1 MKKNK
6 LLLGLAILASFA
18 LTSCGSDYVKA
29 RGTEEDFGDIE
40 IPDVFKDGKTGDS
53 ADSVHYIVK
62 HMLENKNGGY
72 DVAYTETLTAKKGEK
87 TNATAKQYTGY
98 KAEDISQVDVALD
111 GSTIVYIKYSIVRY
125 TLTLTSDTKA
135 GSVAG
140 EGEYKIS
147 DGSARLVAKPFIGYD
162 FIGWYLGDTL
172 LSTKLS
178 YSLTLDSNLEVRA
191 EFKVKDEFKDYTF
204 DSGFTSCTL
213 TGLNDLYMRDA
224 NVPEG
229 VTEIGRNAFY
239 HAYTRFINLPTTL
252 KHVDSGAFDETYDV
266 LRITINSDITC
277 TGYPFGSNIYEVLNL
292 GNTDLSSV
300 VSEYLVYRTSLDQPS
315 EFSIDSNGFIFRT
328 YVNYMS
334 QDTCVCYGN
343 VNDAATLTL
352 PSSYTIN
359 GKTYNSYSINR
370 YSFVNANLKVLYIPE
385 AVTEIEEY
393 AFIDCKNLTEI
404 FNYSNISLTLGYNDN
419 GGVATYAKI
428 IHTEPTDSQ
437 LIVGDKYDYY
447 IQNVNGIDYAVIV
460 SYRDKS
466 SDLVI
471 DKVENYP
478 TIIGPRVF
486 QDRDDLESVTLNDG
500 IISVEEEAFEGCN
513 NLTILNAKYLKNVGY
528 AAFSRCNL
536 KSIDISNCEYI
547 ESCGFYSN
555 GALKEVKADKLK
567 QIGDYAFYSC
577 SALYQISLPVSLQ
590 SIEESAFE
598 NCVSLIEVINHS
610 SITLEANSTDNGYVA
625 YYSISIIN
633 SESNSIL
640 VNDNDYIKYMDL
652 DYGYK
657 IVSYIGDSKELVIP
671 TNAYAIR
678 SYAFI
683 GLDIDS
689 LTINNNIKCIDND
702 ALYNLSVKTLNIC
715 LNEDILDNTTQAK
728 YWFNYNYYW
737 YSCYIDNLII
747 RGNIEYLPER
757 FFDYIYATT
766 VVLPESITYLNSYC
780 FEFYNIESIYYN
792 STFEDFLNIDGSK
805 MFFNHRIPNLYLK
818 DTSGDIEYLGNKYS
832 VLDTFEL
839 TADMTLSSNQFEYY
853 PFRKL
858 IIAEGVTSIPD
869 SLFRY
874 CSKLEEVQ
882 LPSTMTNIGY
892 AAFAE
897 CRKLNEITLNEGI
910 AEIGGYAFDN
920 TSIKTLTIPSSVTYI
935 DDNAFSNCKSLIA
948 VTYKSSVSV
957 SDYMFSECSTL
968 QSVRFLGN
976 VESIGRNAFYG
987 TTALNK
993 ISLPSTVSSID
1004 SSAFSGSAIR
1014 EIDLSNLSITSIEY
1028 NTFSNCKNLTTV
1040 IFPETLTSIASN
1052 AFENTKIKNLVILD
1066 TITSIGSSAFSD
1078 CYYLE
1083 TVTFNGNTELD
1094 SSIFSGCRSLRQ
1106 VTLPNSITTIPGS
1119 IFKDCNSLAS
1129 IDIPSGVT
1137 SIESNAF
1144 SGCTALANI
1153 TLSDN
1158 ITNLG
1163 DKCFNGCIKLPY
1175 NKYGNGI
1182 YLGDSTNPYKF
1193 FIEPEVGKSEIT
1205 IHEDTKVFV
1214 GHSFTSSV
1222 IEKVIVP
1229 STIQSM
1235 PKGLFYKCDNLTE
1248 LEIPFTGDGS
1258 SIVYFNYLF
1267 DSNNNNI
1274 PSTLK
1279 KVTINSGERIGQY
1292 AFQNVTNIETVVLAN
1307 TITSISTYAFKG
1319 SGIKNIVIPA
1329 SLKNIYQ
1336 EAFSGCTKL
1345 ESIDL
1350 SLMDITSEGTLG
1362 NQVFYG
1368 CTELAS
1374 ATLPVGIK
1382 TIPAN
1387 LFSGCTSLSS
1397 ITIPNTVTS
1406 IGAYAFYKCGLTE
1419 INIPTS
1425 VTTLGNYSFGNMTKL
1440 ESITIP
1446 SSITSIPTYCFYAC
1460 GSLKEV
1466 NLADSVTEIG
1476 TKAFQNCDIRSFI
1489 IKANITSIGDSA
1501 FNGNKK
1507 LYDVVNLSSLE
1518 ITAGATTNG
1527 YVGYY
1532 AKSIHTDM
1540 SNRAFFFIDGAYTV
1554 LVDDGDAY
1562 IIEYNPSSTDVIDLV
1577 LPDSFTYDDIEYEE
1591 YRIDSNVFMNNS
1603 TIGLITIPAT
1613 VRAIGKNAFS
1623 YSRITGINFLGSTI
1637 TIDASAFYY
1646 CTRLKG
1652 SITLP
1657 SGIYGARAFYNCIE
1671 LESVT
1676 FKDGESYIY
1685 SNAFQGCNN
1694 LTSVTL
1700 GEGLVTIDDNVF
1712 ASCSNLTHMDIP
1724 SSVKYVGAKIFYE
1737 CYNMKTVTFKEGS
1750 ILESVGESAF
1760 YGLELK
1766 DCSLPTTLNSV
1777 GKLAFGNLIATS
1789 ITLPHTLENI
1799 GVSAFEG
1806 AKIEE
1811 VIINCDMLSAYIF
1824 RNCKNLS
1831 TVTINGN
1838 VRTISEYAFYGCDS
1852 LSSFT
1857 IPASVVGISSYAFSY
1872 AGLESITVPST
1883 VSTINKQAFS
1893 MNESLVSATI
1903 ETSLTSLPEALFLG
1917 CSQLTSVTLPN
1928 TITTFNNN
1936 VFKNC
1941 TSLESITLP
1950 TSLTTLGQ
1958 DSFYQCYKLNNVVL
1972 NEGIESIPYECFAYC
1987 KALTTITFPSTLTS
2001 IGEYAFRDCDSFE
2014 SFVIPNTVTEVNSY
2028 AFSSCDSLK
2037 TITIPASVKKLYSY
2051 AFSNCQSLESITIP
2065 STVTTIGNYLC
2076 SNSTKL
2082 KEAYVYSST
2091 MSQYMFYKCSALEYV
2106 VLNESISSIPYAA
2119 FNSCTSL
2126 SSVYSLSTSSITYNS
2141 GSYNTEFTN
2150 ASKYW
2155 YSENEPEDLG
2165 VYWHY
2170 NTDNKPE
2177 IWN

>member
-53 ADSVHYIVK
+53 IDSVHYIVK

-162 FIGWYLGDTL
+162 FIGWYLGDRL

-229 VTEIGRNAFY
+229 VTEIGHNAFY
-239 HAYTRFINLPTTL
+239 HAYTRFINLPKTL
-252 KHVDSGAFDETYDV
+252 KHVASGAFDETYDV

-359 GKTYNSYSINR
+359 GKTYNSYTINR

-404 FNYSNISLTLGYNDN
+404 FNYSNISLTLGYNNN

-428 IHTEPTDSQ
+428 IHTEPTSSQ

-447 IQNVNGIDYAVIV
+447 IQNVNGVDYAVIV

-500 IISVEEEAFEGCN
+500 IISVEEEAFEGCD

-547 ESCGFYSN
+547 AGCGFYSN
-555 GALKEVKADKLK
+555 GALIKVKADKLK

-577 SALYQISLPVSLQ
+577 SALYQISLPTSLQ

-657 IVSYIGDSKELVIP
+657 IVSYIGNSKDLVVP
-671 TNAYAIR
+671 TNAYAIK

-689 LTINNNIKCIDND
+689 LTINDNIKCIDND
-702 ALYNLSVKTLNIC
+702 ALYNLSVKTLNIS
-715 LNEDILDNTTQAK
+715 LNEDILDNTTAK

-737 YSCYIDNLII
+737 YSCYIDNIII
-747 RGNIEYLPER
+747 RGNITSLPER

-766 VVLPESITYLNSYC
+766 VVLPESINYLGSYC
-780 FEFYNIESIYYN
+780 FEFYDIENIYYN
-792 STFEDFLNIDGSK
+792 STFEDFLNIDGSN
-805 MFFNHRIPNLYLK
+805 MFFNSKTPNLYLK
-818 DTSGDIEYLGNKYS
+818 DATGDIEYLGNKYS
-832 VLDTFEL
+832 VLETFTL
-839 TADMTLSSNQFEYY
+839 TADMELNSYQFQYY
-853 PFRKL
+853 PFKKL

-869 SLFRY
+869 CAFRY
-874 CSKLEEVQ
+874 CSRLEEVQ
-882 LPSTMTNIGY
+882 LPSTLTTIGY
-892 AAFAE
+892 CAFSQ
-897 CRKLNEITLNEGI
+897 CRKLNEITLSEGLE
-910 AEIGGYAFDN
+910 EIGSYAFES
-920 TSIKTLTIPSSVTYI
+920 TSLKTLTIPASVTFINDY
-935 DDNAFSNCKSLIA
+935 AFSSCKSLIA
-948 VTYKSSVSV
+948 VTYKSSADVSNC
-957 SDYMFSECSTL
+957 MFNECSTL

-976 VESIGRNAFYG
+976 IASIGRNAFNG

-993 ISLPSTVSSID
+993 ISLPSSVSTIYD
-1004 SSAFSGSAIR
+1004 GAFSDSAIR

-1028 NTFSNCKNLTTV
+1028 NTFANCKNLATV
-1040 IFPETLTSIASN
+1040 LFPNSLTSIGSA
-1052 AFENTKIKNLVILD
+1052 AFKNTKIKNLVISENF
-1066 TITSIGSSAFSD
+1066 TSIASKAFSD

-1094 SSIFSGCRSLRQ
+1094 SSIFSDCRSLRQ
-1106 VTLPNSITTIPGS
+1106 VSLPENMTSIPNSLFSNCI
-1119 IFKDCNSLAS
+1119 SLS
-1129 IDIPSGVT
+1129 FMNLPEGVT
-1137 SIESNAF
+1137 SIGNSAF
-1144 SGCTALANI
+1144 AGCTGLQSINLPDSI
-1153 TLSDN
+1153 TS
-1158 ITNLG
+1158 LG
-1163 DKCFNGCIKLPY
+1163 EKCFNGCTKLSY
-1175 NKYGNGI
+1175 NSYGNGT
-1182 YLGDSTNPYKF
+1182 YLGDSTNPYKYF
-1193 FIEPEVGKSEIT
+1193 MAPEVGKTNIT
-1205 IHEDTKVFV
+1205 IHGDTKVFV
-1214 GHSFTSSV
+1214 DHSFISNVIQSV
-1222 IEKVIVP
+1222 VVP
-1229 STIQSM
+1229 STIESM

-1279 KVTINSGERIGQY
+1279 TVTINSGERIGQY

-1336 EAFSGCTKL
+1336 EAFSGCTNL

-1368 CTELAS
+1368 CTKLAS
-1374 ATLPVGIK
+1374 VTLPVGIK

-1387 LFSGCTSLSS
+1387 LFDGCTSLSS

-1425 VTTLGNYSFGNMTKL
+1425 VTTLGDYSFGYMTKL

-1446 SSITSIPTYCFYAC
+1446 SSITSIPTYCFAYC
-1460 GSLKEV
+1460 KGL
-1466 NLADSVTEIG
+1466 
-1476 TKAFQNCDIRSFI
+1476 
-1489 IKANITSIGDSA
+1489 TSI
-1501 FNGNKK
+1501 
-1507 LYDVVNLSSLE
+1507 SL
-1518 ITAGATTNG
+1518 
-1527 YVGYY
+1527 
-1532 AKSIHTDM
+1532 
-1540 SNRAFFFIDGAYTV
+1540 
-1554 LVDDGDAY
+1554 
-1562 IIEYNPSSTDVIDLV
+1562 PSTL
-1577 LPDSFTYDDIEYEE
+1577 T
-1591 YRIDSNVFMNNS
+1591 
-1603 TIGLITIPAT
+1603 TIG
-1613 VRAIGKNAFS
+1613 
-1623 YSRITGINFLGSTI
+1623 
-1637 TIDASAFYY
+1637 D
-1646 CTRLKG
+1646 
-1652 SITLP
+1652 
-1657 SGIYGARAFYNCIE
+1657 
-1671 LESVT
+1671 
-1676 FKDGESYIY
+1676 
-1685 SNAFQGCNN
+1685 
-1694 LTSVTL
+1694 
-1700 GEGLVTIDDNVF
+1700 
-1712 ASCSNLTHMDIP
+1712 H
-1724 SSVKYVGAKIFYE
+1724 
-1737 CYNMKTVTFKEGS
+1737 
-1750 ILESVGESAF
+1750 
-1760 YGLELK
+1760 
-1766 DCSLPTTLNSV
+1766 
-1777 GKLAFGNLIATS
+1777 
-1789 ITLPHTLENI
+1789 
-1799 GVSAFEG
+1799 
-1806 AKIEE
+1806 
-1811 VIINCDMLSAYIF
+1811 
-1824 RNCKNLS
+1824 
-1831 TVTINGN
+1831 
-1838 VRTISEYAFYGCDS
+1838 AFYGCET
-1852 LSSFT
+1852 LPSFD
-1857 IPASVVGISSYAFSY
+1857 ISSGVDTVKEYAFSDCK
-1872 AGLESITVPST
+1872 L
-1883 VSTINKQAFS
+1883 
-1893 MNESLVSATI
+1893 L
-1903 ETSLTSLPEALFLG
+1903 
-1917 CSQLTSVTLPN
+1917 SQVT
-1928 TITTFNNN
+1928 
-1936 VFKNC
+1936 
-1941 TSLESITLP
+1941 
-1950 TSLTTLGQ
+1950 
-1958 DSFYQCYKLNNVVL
+1958 
-1972 NEGIESIPYECFAYC
+1972 
-1987 KALTTITFPSTLTS
+1987 
-2001 IGEYAFRDCDSFE
+2001 
-2014 SFVIPNTVTEVNSY
+2014 IPNTVTTIERY
-2028 AFSSCDSLK
+2028 AFANCGFETFTMPETVTSLGNYVLSSNANLKSAYIYSTSLPQY
-2037 TITIPASVKKLYSY
+2037 IFYRC
-2051 AFSNCQSLESITIP
+2051 SNLEFVVLSESI
-2065 STVTTIGNYLC
+2065 G
-2076 SNSTKL
+2076 
-2082 KEAYVYSST
+2082 
-2091 MSQYMFYKCSALEYV
+2091 
-2106 VLNESISSIPYAA
+2106 SISYAA
-2119 FNSCTSL
+2119 FSMASSL
-2126 SSVYSLSTSSITYNS
+2126 TAIYTLKSEAYSFSVS
-2141 GSYNTEFTN
+2141 SYNDVFNSAT
-2150 ASKYW
+2150 KYY
-2155 YSENEPEDLG
+2155 YSETEASG
-2165 VYWHY
+2165 YWHY
-2170 NTDNKPE
+2170 DTDGKPV
-2177 IWN
+2177 IWE

>member
-229 VTEIGRNAFY
+229 VTEIGHNAFY

-315 EFSIDSNGFIFRT
+315 EFSIDPNGFIFRT

-359 GKTYNSYSINR
+359 GKTYNSYTINR

-404 FNYSNISLTLGYNDN
+404 FNYSNISLTLGYNNN

-547 ESCGFYSN
+547 VGCGFYSN
-555 GALKEVKADKLK
+555 AALKEVKADKLK

-702 ALYNLSVKTLNIC
+702 ALYNLSVKTLNIY
-715 LNEDILDNTTQAK
+715 LNEDILDNTTHAK

-780 FEFYNIESIYYN
+780 FEFYDIESIYYN

-882 LPSTMTNIGY
+882 LPSTMTSIGY

-1106 VTLPNSITTIPGS
+1106 VALPNSITTIPGS

-1144 SGCTALANI
+1144 SGCTSLANI

-1235 PKGLFYKCDNLTE
+1235 PKGLFNKCDNLTE

-1350 SLMDITSEGTLG
+1350 SLMDFTSEGTLG
-1362 NQVFYG
+1362 IQVFSG
-1368 CTELAS
+1368 CTKLAS

-1387 LFSGCTSLSS
+1387 LFDGCTSLSS

-1425 VTTLGNYSFGNMTKL
+1425 VTTLGDYSFGYMTKL

-1460 GSLKEV
+1460 SSLKEV

-1532 AKSIHTDM
+1532 AKSIHTDL
-1540 SNRAFFFIDGAYTV
+1540 SNRAFFFIDGAYTI
-1554 LVDDGDAY
+1554 LIDMGNAY
-1562 IIEYNPSSTDVIDLV
+1562 LIEYTPESIDKKDVILPSSFTHDGI
-1577 LPDSFTYDDIEYEE
+1577 TYDNYA
-1591 YRIDSNVFMNNS
+1591 IDSSVFVNNK
-1603 TIGLITIPAT
+1603 TIDVITIPASVT
-1613 VRAIGKNAFS
+1613 EIGKNAFS
-1623 YSRITGINFLGSTI
+1623 YSWITGLVFEGDSII
-1637 TIDASAFYY
+1637 VRQSAFNY
-1646 CTRLKG
+1646 CTRLVG
-1652 SITLP
+1652 DIILP
-1657 SGIYGARAFYNCIE
+1657 SGTYEANAFYNCNS
-1671 LESVT
+1671 LATVT
-1676 FKDGESYIY
+1676 FKNGATTIGNSLFASCYTI
-1685 SNAFQGCNN
+1685 S
-1694 LTSVTL
+1694 SITL
-1700 GEGLVTIDDNVF
+1700 GEGLTSIGNNAF
-1712 ASCSNLTHMDIP
+1712 QNCSNLTHMDIP
-1724 SSVKYVGAKIFYE
+1724 ASVKTVGDKIFYE
-1737 CYNMKTVTFKEGS
+1737 ANQLKTITFKEGS
-1750 ILESVGESAF
+1750 QLEEVGISAF
-1760 YGLELK
+1760 ANRELK
-1766 DCSLPTTLNSV
+1766 DCDLPQSLKTI
-1777 GKLAFGNLIATS
+1777 GQQAFSGIKATR
-1789 ITLPHTLENI
+1789 ITLSSSIESI
-1799 GVSAFEG
+1799 DSQAFEG
-1806 AKIEE
+1806 ATIEE
-1811 VIINCDMLSAYIF
+1811 VIINCDTLAPYIF
-1824 RNCKNLS
+1824 RNCKNLNK
-1831 TVTINGN
+1831 VTINGN
-1838 VRTISEYAFYGCDS
+1838 LRTISDQAFYGCES

-1857 IPASVVGISSYAFSY
+1857 IPASVIQISSSAFATS
-1872 AGLESITVPST
+1872 GLETITIPST
-1883 VSTINKQAFS
+1883 VVTIQSSAFS
-1893 MNESLVSATI
+1893 GCQSLISATI
-1903 ETSLTSLPEALFLG
+1903 ESNITTLQSYMFSACNNLE
-1917 CSQLTSVTLPN
+1917 SVTLPN
-1928 TITTFNNN
+1928 SITTFNER
-1936 VFKNC
+1936 VFREC
-1941 TSLESITLP
+1941 HSLETINLP
-1950 TSLTTLGQ
+1950 TSLRTLGNY
-1958 DSFYQCYKLNNVVL
+1958 SFYGCYKLNNVVL
-1972 NEGIESIPYECFAYC
+1972 NEGITLIPTYCFAYC
-1987 KALTTITFPSTLTS
+1987 KGLTSISLPSTLTT
-2001 IGEYAFRDCDSFE
+2001 IGDHAFYGCETLPSFDIVSGVDTVKEYAFSDCKLLSQ
-2014 SFVIPNTVTEVNSY
+2014 VTIPNTVTTIERYVFANCGFETFTMPETVTSLGNY
-2028 AFSSCDSLK
+2028 VLSSNANLKSAYIYSTSLPQY
-2037 TITIPASVKKLYSY
+2037 IFYRC
-2051 AFSNCQSLESITIP
+2051 SNLEFVVLSESI
-2065 STVTTIGNYLC
+2065 G
-2076 SNSTKL
+2076 
-2082 KEAYVYSST
+2082 
-2091 MSQYMFYKCSALEYV
+2091 
-2106 VLNESISSIPYAA
+2106 SISYAA
-2119 FNSCTSL
+2119 FSMASSL
-2126 SSVYSLSTSSITYNS
+2126 TAIYTLKSEAYSFSVS
-2141 GSYNTEFTN
+2141 SYNNEFNSATKYYYSATE
-2150 ASKYW
+2150 AS
-2155 YSENEPEDLG
+2155 G
-2165 VYWHY
+2165 YWHY
-2170 NTDNKPE
+2170 DTDGKPV
-2177 IWN
+2177 IWE